1 MDWSGGISAWQPYRP
16 DAMEWHC
23 TAFWDHALDQKQV
36 EHSQKTRD
44 LLEKALAV
52 PIWLRKMPEEY
63 SVLAKKL
70 FHN

>member
-1 MDWSGGISAWQPYRP
+1 
-16 DAMEWHC
+16 
-23 TAFWDHALDQKQV
+23 LDQKQV

-63 SVLAKKL
+63 LVLAKKL

>member
-1 MDWSGGISAWQPYRP
+1 
-16 DAMEWHC
+16 MEWHC

-44 LLEKALAV
+44 LLEKSLAV